1 MSLHLT
7 RYEPW
12 ALHREVL
19 NQFNRLFENAGTDE
33 SVSATAAAGAEGAGQ
48 IDWAPAVDIEEHADK
63 YVLHAD
69 VPGVDPAAIEITL
82 ENGVLTL
89 AGSRE
94 KTVEQKGV
102 DSRRIERITG
112 RFLRRFTLPESV
124 DAENV
129 KATGKHGA
137 LEIVIP
143 KREAAKP
150 RKIAVNS

>member
-1 MSLHLT
+1 MNLHLT

-19 NQFNRLFENAGTDE
+19 NEFNRLFDRTNGTDE
-33 SVSATAAAGAEGAGQ
+33 SVSATAE
-48 IDWAPAVDIEEHADK
+48 WAPAVDIDEHVDK

-69 VPGVDPAAIEITL
+69 VPGVDPATIEITL
-82 ENGVLTL
+82 EKGVLTL

-94 KTVEQKGV
+94 KAVEQKGV

-129 KATGKHGA
+129 KATGKHGV

-150 RKIAVNS
+150 RKITVNS

>member
-19 NQFNRLFENAGTDE
+19 NEFSRLCAGSNDE
-33 SVSATAAAGAEGAGQ
+33 STSAVAE
-48 IDWAPAVDIEEHADK
+48 WAPSVDIEEHADK

-69 VPGVDPAAIEITL
+69 VPGVDPSAIEITL
-82 ENGVLTL
+82 EKGVLTL
-89 AGSRE
+89 SGSRD
-94 KTVEQKGV
+94 KLVEQKDV
-102 DSRRIERITG
+102 DSRRTERITG

-124 DAENV
+124 DADAV
-129 KATGKHGA
+129 KASGKHGV

-143 KREAAKP
+143 KREAEKP

>member
-1 MSLHLT
+1 MNLHLT

-19 NQFNRLFENAGTDE
+19 SEFNRLFERANDE
-33 SVSATAAAGAEGAGQ
+33 STSAVAE
-48 IDWAPAVDIEEHADK
+48 WAPAVDIEEHADK

-69 VPGVDPAAIEITL
+69 VPGVDPNAIEITL
-82 ENGVLTL
+82 EKGVLTL
-89 AGSRE
+89 SGSRE
-94 KTVEQKGV
+94 KAVEQDGV
-102 DSRRIERITG
+102 ESRRVERITG

-129 KATGKHGA
+129 KARGQHGV

-150 RKIAVNS
+150 RKITVNS

>member
-7 RYEPW
+7 RYQPW
-12 ALHREVL
+12 GLHREVL
-19 NQFNRLFENAGTDE
+19 NEFSRLFDRANGSDE
-33 SVSATAAAGAEGAGQ
+33 SSSAVAE
-48 IDWAPAVDIEEHADK
+48 WAPSVDIEEHADK

-69 VPGVDPAAIEITL
+69 VPGVDPKDIEITL
-82 ENGVLTL
+82 EKGVLTL
-89 AGSRE
+89 SGSRE
-94 KTVEQKGV
+94 KAVEQKEV
-102 DSRRIERITG
+102 ESRRIERITG

-129 KATGKHGA
+129 KASGKHGV

-150 RKIAVNS
+150 RKITVNS

>member
-1 MSLHLT
+1 MTFHLT
-7 RYEPW
+7 RYQPW
-12 ALHREVL
+12 SLHRDFL
-19 NQFNRLFENAGTDE
+19 NEFSRLLDRDGRDE
-33 SVSATAAAGAEGAGQ
+33 SVSATAE
-48 IDWAPAVDIEEHADK
+48 WAPAVDIEEHADK

-69 VPGVDPAAIEITL
+69 VPGVDPSAIEITL
-82 ENGVLTL
+82 EKGVLTL

-94 KTVEQKGV
+94 KAVEQDGV
-102 DSRRIERITG
+102 DSRRIERTTG

-129 KATGKHGA
+129 KASGKHGV

-150 RKIAVNS
+150 RKITVNS

>member
-1 MSLHLT
+1 MNLI

-12 ALHREVL
+12 ALHREVM
-19 NQFNRLFENAGTDE
+19 NEFNRLFDRVGSSDE
-33 SVSATAAAGAEGAGQ
+33 STSATSE
-48 IDWAPAVDIEEHADK
+48 WAPAVDIEEHSDK

-69 VPGVDPAAIEITL
+69 VPGVDPAQIEITL

-89 AGSRE
+89 CGSRE
-94 KTVEQKGV
+94 KAVEQAGV
-102 DSRRIERITG
+102 ESRRLERVTG

-124 DAENV
+124 DAEKV
-129 KATGKHGA
+129 KATGKHGV

-150 RKIAVNS
+150 RKITVNS

>member
-1 MSLHLT
+1 MNLHLT

-19 NQFNRLFENAGTDE
+19 NEFNRLFERNGNDDST
-33 SVSATAAAGAEGAGQ
+33 SAVAE
-48 IDWAPAVDIEEHADK
+48 WAPSVDIEEHTDK

-69 VPGVDPAAIEITL
+69 VPGVDPATIEITL
-82 ENGVLTL
+82 EKGVLTL
-89 AGSRE
+89 SGSRE
-94 KTVEQKGV
+94 KAVEQNGV
-102 DSRRIERITG
+102 ESRRVERLTG

-129 KATGKHGA
+129 KAAGKHGV
-137 LEIVIP
+137 LQIVIP

-150 RKIAVNS
+150 RKIAVHA

>member
-1 MSLHLT
+1 MNLHLT

-19 NQFNRLFENAGTDE
+19 SEFNRLFERANDE
-33 SVSATAAAGAEGAGQ
+33 STSAVAE
-48 IDWAPAVDIEEHADK
+48 WAPAVDIEEHADK

-69 VPGVDPAAIEITL
+69 VPGVDPNAIEITL
-82 ENGVLTL
+82 EKGVLTL
-89 AGSRE
+89 SGSRD
-94 KTVEQKGV
+94 KAVEQTGV
-102 DSRRIERITG
+102 ESRRVERITG

-129 KATGKHGA
+129 KARGQHGV

-150 RKIAVNS
+150 RKITVNA

>member
-1 MSLHLT
+1 MNLHLT
-7 RYEPW
+7 RYQPW
-12 ALHREVL
+12 SLHRDVL
-19 NQFNRLFENAGTDE
+19 NEFNRLFERANDE
-33 SVSATAAAGAEGAGQ
+33 STSAVAE
-48 IDWAPAVDIEEHADK
+48 WAPSVDIDEHADK

-82 ENGVLTL
+82 EKGVLTL
-89 AGSRE
+89 SGSRE
-94 KTVEQKGV
+94 QAVEQKGIE
-102 DSRRIERITG
+102 SRRVERLTG

-129 KATGKHGA
+129 KATGKHGV

>member
-19 NQFNRLFENAGTDE
+19 NEFSRLFERAGSNDE
-33 SVSATAAAGAEGAGQ
+33 STSATAE
-48 IDWAPAVDIEEHADK
+48 WAPSVDIEEHADR

-69 VPGVDPAAIEITL
+69 VPGVDPNAIEITL

-89 AGSRE
+89 SGSRE
-94 KTVEQKGV
+94 KAVEQKDV
-102 DSRRIERITG
+102 ESRRIERITG

-129 KATGKHGA
+129 KASGKNGV
-137 LEIVIP
+137 LQIVIP
-143 KREAAKP
+143 KLAAAKP
-150 RKIAVNS
+150 RKITVNS

>member
-1 MSLHLT
+1 MTFHLT
-7 RYEPW
+7 RYQPW
-12 ALHREVL
+12 SLHREFL
-19 NQFNRLFENAGTDE
+19 NEFNRLLDRTGNDDST
-33 SVSATAAAGAEGAGQ
+33 SATAE
-48 IDWAPAVDIEEHADK
+48 WAPAVDIAEHADK

-69 VPGVDPAAIEITL
+69 VPGVDPNAIEITL
-82 ENGVLTL
+82 EKGMLTL

-94 KTVEQKGV
+94 KAVEQDGV
-102 DSRRIERITG
+102 ESRRIERSTG

-129 KATGKHGA
+129 KASGKHGV

>member
-1 MSLHLT
+1 MSLNLT

-19 NQFNRLFENAGTDE
+19 NEFNRLFDRAGSNDE
-33 SVSATAAAGAEGAGQ
+33 STSAVAE
-48 IDWAPAVDIEEHADK
+48 WAPSVDIEEHADK

-69 VPGVDPAAIEITL
+69 VPGVDPGAIEITL

-89 AGSRE
+89 SGSRE
-94 KTVEQKGV
+94 KIVEQNGV
-102 DSRRIERITG
+102 ESRRIERITG

-124 DAENV
+124 DADAV
-129 KATGKHGA
+129 KASGKHGV
-137 LEIVIP
+137 LQIVIP
-143 KREAAKP
+143 KREAAKA

>member
-1 MSLHLT
+1 MNLHLT
-7 RYEPW
+7 RYQPW
-12 ALHREVL
+12 SLHREVL
-19 NQFNRLFENAGTDE
+19 NEFNRMFERAGDADE
-33 SVSATAAAGAEGAGQ
+33 SSSATAE
-48 IDWAPAVDIEEHADK
+48 WAPAVDIDEHADK

-69 VPGVDPAAIEITL
+69 VPGVDPNTIEITL
-82 ENGVLTL
+82 EKGVLTL

-94 KTVEQKGV
+94 KAVEQKAV
-102 DSRRIERITG
+102 ESRRIERTTG

-129 KATGKHGA
+129 KASGKHGV

-150 RKIAVNS
+150 RKITVNA

>member
-1 MSLHLT
+1 MNLHLT

-19 NQFNRLFENAGTDE
+19 SQFNRLFENTAGNDE
-33 SVSATAAAGAEGAGQ
+33 SVSATAE
-48 IDWAPAVDIEEHADK
+48 WAPAVDIDEHADK

-69 VPGVDPAAIEITL
+69 VPGVDPATIEITL
-82 ENGVLTL
+82 EKGVLTL
-89 AGSRE
+89 SGSRE
-94 KTVEQKGV
+94 RAVEQKGV
-102 DSRRIERITG
+102 DSRRVERITG

-124 DAENV
+124 DAEAV
-129 KATGKHGA
+129 KATGRNGV

-150 RKIAVNS
+150 RKITVNS

>member
-7 RYEPW
+7 RYQPW

-19 NQFNRLFENAGTDE
+19 NEFSRLFDRAGSNDE
-33 SVSATAAAGAEGAGQ
+33 STSAVAE
-48 IDWAPAVDIEEHADK
+48 WAPSVDIEEHADK

-69 VPGVDPAAIEITL
+69 VPGVDPNAIEITL
-82 ENGVLTL
+82 EGGVLTL
-89 AGSRE
+89 SGSRE
-94 KTVEQKGV
+94 KSVEQKGV
-102 DSRRIERITG
+102 ESRRIERTTG
-112 RFLRRFTLPESV
+112 TFLRRFTLPESV

-129 KATGKHGA
+129 KARGKHGV

-150 RKIAVNS
+150 RKISVNS

>member
-1 MSLHLT
+1 MALTLT

-12 ALHREVL
+12 TLHREFL
-19 NQFNRLFENAGTDE
+19 NEFNRLFERAGSNDE
-33 SVSATAAAGAEGAGQ
+33 SNSATA
-48 IDWAPAVDIEEHADK
+48 DWAPAVDIDEHADK

-69 VPGVDPAAIEITL
+69 VPGVDPNAIEITL
-82 ENGVLTL
+82 EDGVLTL
-89 AGSRE
+89 SGSRA
-94 KTVEQKGV
+94 KTIEQKGV
-102 DSRRIERITG
+102 ESRRIERITG

-129 KATGKHGA
+129 KATGKHGV

-150 RKIAVNS
+150 RKITVNS

>member
-1 MSLHLT
+1 MSLHLR

-12 ALHREVL
+12 ALHRDVL
-19 NQFNRLFENAGTDE
+19 NEFSRLFNGAGSNDE
-33 SVSATAAAGAEGAGQ
+33 SVSATAE
-48 IDWAPAVDIEEHADK
+48 WAPSVDIEEHADK

-69 VPGVDPAAIEITL
+69 VPGVDPNAIEITL
-82 ENGVLTL
+82 DKGVLTL
-89 AGSRE
+89 SGSRE
-94 KTVEQKGV
+94 QAVEQKGV
-102 DSRRIERITG
+102 ESRRIERITG
-112 RFLRRFTLPESV
+112 TFLRRFTLPESV

-129 KATGKHGA
+129 KATGRHGV

>member
-1 MSLHLT
+1 MSLNLT

-12 ALHREVL
+12 ALHREML
-19 NQFNRLFENAGTDE
+19 NEFNRLFERAGSNDE
-33 SVSATAAAGAEGAGQ
+33 SVSAVA
-48 IDWAPAVDIEEHADK
+48 DWAPAVDIEEHADK

-82 ENGVLTL
+82 EKGVLTL
-89 AGSRE
+89 SGSRE

-102 DSRRIERITG
+102 ESRRVERIAG

-124 DAENV
+124 DAEAV
-129 KATGKHGA
+129 KASGKHGV

-150 RKIAVNS
+150 RKITVNA